1 MNVDDLLNQLD
12 DLDFSNM
19 NMIQQQQGSQ
29 QKTTAATGSFQKKTS
44 YQSYDQK
51 AASNSTQSNTNS
63 TLNKYNQFQEDEDY
77 FKPISIPT
85 KPQTSL
91 EKDQYTPNQNQKQ
104 SQIGINKGLGNI
116 DDLLD
121 ILNQEDYT
129 VQKGQTKTAQ
139 QDISQPSKQSDA
151 PKANQKQTT
160 CLNPYLC
167 NGNSDYA
174 NDEFNMRKRVCNAL
188 RCTLCNIM
196 ITKLVD
202 YKWAQ
207 DVDLL
212 FFRNNF
218 SRKEKLITK
227 AISDNSY
234 SAYSCQ
240 CRGTSVNKL
249 TTLTE
254 CNMKEWRCT
263 GHYD

>member
-19 NMIQQQQGSQ
+19 NVKQKQQGSQ
-29 QKTTAATGSFQKKTS
+29 QKSTSATGSFQQTS

-51 AASNSTQSNTNS
+51 LTSVSNQPNTNS
-63 TLNKYNQFQEDEDY
+63 TLNKYNPFQEDEDY
-77 FKPISIPT
+77 FKPTSVPT

-91 EKDQYTPNQNQKQ
+91 QKDQYISNQSYKQ
-104 SQIGINKGLGNI
+104 SSNDNNKGLGDI

-121 ILNQEDYT
+121 ILNQEDYK
-129 VQKGQTKTAQ
+129 VQKGQTKVAQ
-139 QDISQPSKQSDA
+139 QDISQPIKQSDA
-151 PKANQKQTT
+151 PKANQKLTT

-174 NDEFNMRKRVCNAL
+174 SDEFNMRKRVCNAL
-188 RCTLCNIM
+188 RCSLCNIM

-207 DVDLL
+207 DADLL

-227 AISDNSY
+227 AISDSSY

-249 TTLTE
+249 TTLAE

-263 GHYD
+263 GHFD

>member
-19 NMIQQQQGSQ
+19 NTKQQQQGSQ
-29 QKTTAATGSFQKKTS
+29 QKSTAATGSFQKAS

-51 AASNSTQSNTNS
+51 ATNINTQSNANS

-77 FKPISIPT
+77 FKPTSNPT

-91 EKDQYTPNQNQKQ
+91 QTDQYAPTQNYKQPQKD
-104 SQIGINKGLGNI
+104 INKGLGNI

-129 VQKGQTKTAQ
+129 VQKGQTKMTQ
-139 QDISQPSKQSDA
+139 QEILQPSKQSDA
-151 PKANQKQTT
+151 PKQNQKQTT

-167 NGNSDYA
+167 NGNSDYV
-174 NDEFNMRKRVCNAL
+174 NDEFNMRKRVCNSL
-188 RCTLCNIM
+188 RCSLCNIM

-207 DVDLL
+207 DADLL

-227 AISDNSY
+227 AISDSTY

-249 TTLTE
+249 TTLSE
-254 CNMKEWRCT
+254 CNMKEWRCA
-263 GHYD
+263 GHFD